1 MRPTH
6 PHRLGMVIDAQ
17 RCLHCGACIVA
28 CKAENAVPQGH
39 SRNRL
44 DEHEHGAYPA
54 VRLVMAPSQCMQCD
68 DAPCVRVCPTGAS
81 YRDANGVVLINS
93 DDCIGCRYCV
103 EACPYGA
110 RYFDEESGTVDKC
123 TFCGQR
129 VALGEE
135 PACVA
140 TCPTRTRVFGDLDD
154 PSSVVARLLASGRTD
169 VRLPDAGTKPKVH
182 YLRGDV

>member
-1 MRPTH
+1 MSPTH
-6 PHRLGMVIDAQ
+6 RFGMVIDAQ
-17 RCLHCGACIVA
+17 RCLHCAACVVA

-44 DEHEHGAYPA
+44 EEHEYGAYPQ
-54 VRLVMAPSQCMQCD
+54 VRVVMAPSQCMQCD

-123 TFCGQR
+123 TFCRHRLDEG
-129 VALGEE
+129 LE
-135 PACVA
+135 PACVT
-140 TCPTRTRVFGDLDD
+140 TCPTRARVFGD
-154 PSSVVARLLASGRTD
+154 VADADSPINRLLARTRTE
-169 VRLPDAGTKPKVH
+169 VRKAQAGTEPKVF
-182 YLRGDV
+182 YKS